1 MFWLRIQEC
10 CMNWKRHWHLNQVS
24 FNNPN
29 WLLTHFLTRSAWQPG
44 CIWRISSHWTATARY
59 KATAQDRAAWRC
71 VCVCICVCARACV
84 CFLRR
89 CFTTGRTPLR
99 CLCGAHVSRK
109 GVAETGV
116 RLRNLININNH
127 AFIIRQLLSDHM
139 PMSERMP
146 VSQPSRLTA

>member
-1 MFWLRIQEC
+1 M
-10 CMNWKRHWHLNQVS
+10 CMYV
-24 FNNPN
+24 
-29 WLLTHFLTRSAWQPG
+29 
-44 CIWRISSHWTATARY
+44 Y
-59 KATAQDRAAWRC
+59 
-71 VCVCICVCARACV
+71 VCVRAPV

-109 GVAETGV
+109 GVAETCV

-139 PMSERMP
+139 PMSERIC
-146 VSQPSRLTA
+146 PSANQVGSLHKHDRA